1 MKKLIIFDVCNTFV
15 DTNSTFS
22 YVDYLINKW
31 IKSWYKT
38 FFHNRVLWYFY
49 TILYLLFRFDFKIF
63 LTKRYF
69 RRLNVKEIDNL
80 SQEYFKRYENKIFSH
95 MLEII
100 NKEKRTSKVIFL
112 SSSINPPIDFL
123 ERKFKVD
130 SFSSKLEE
138 KNWIYT
144 WKVLEPLWWRKEIV
158 FKNKKFDLKNYEEI
172 KFYTDNLDDINL
184 IRYFS
189 KNNKDLKIY
198 IRSYWDKKYWDDF
211 LNINKIKYEY
221 LD

>member
-69 RRLNVKEIDNL
+69 RWLNVKEIDNL
-80 SQEYFKRYENKIFSH
+80 SQEYFKRYENKIFSL

-144 WKVLEPLWWRKEIV
+144 WKVLEPLWWRKQTIFEEWKI
-158 FKNKKFDLKNYEEI
+158 DLNTYEEI
-172 KFYTDNLDDINL
+172 EFYTDNIDDSWL
-184 IRYFS
+184 IKYLSNHHCNVNIFIVPY
-189 KNNKDLKIY
+189 KN
-198 IRSYWDKKYWDDF
+198 KKYWNKF
-211 LNINKIKYEY
+211 FSTNKIHHEFM
-221 LD
+221 D